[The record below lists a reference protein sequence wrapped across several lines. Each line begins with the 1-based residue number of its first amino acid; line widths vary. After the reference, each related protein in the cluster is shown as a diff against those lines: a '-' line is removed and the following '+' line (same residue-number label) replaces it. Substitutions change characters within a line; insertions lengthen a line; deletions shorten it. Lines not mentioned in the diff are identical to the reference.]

1 LWSQLLRL
9 DEIKIQN
16 FRKHSELIFSPSEGI
31 NLIFGPNGSGKTN
44 ILEAIHYCAL
54 TKGFNRTTDRQC
66 MNFSAESFLL
76 KSLFTSDT
84 GCQYRVHVDFSTNG
98 GKSISL
104 NNSQLEKFSALIGLI
119 PCILFS
125 PAEITIV
132 HGSPQERRR
141 FLDNALCQ
149 ISKSYL
155 EQLLQYRRIL
165 QQRNAL
171 LHSSWDRSSPA
182 PDMNIWTELLAES
195 GAFIIKERMDFLD
208 EFQPYFSNAYAIL
221 DTGEIPRLTYRSSLG
236 KALVS
241 SDRAGIADSLMHRF
255 GEIQHQEQVRK
266 QTLLGPHRDEILF
279 YLDGSDV
286 KKYASQGQTRTF
298 LIALKVALQ
307 RFLFDKKGEQSIFLL
322 DDIFSELDQRR
333 VERVLE
339 MIAGF
344 GQSLITS
351 TEKTGLSFLHEI
363 SIHDMLYKH
372 GDPL

>member
-1 LWSQLLRL
+1 MRL

-16 FRKHSELIFSPSEGI
+16 FRKHSELTFSPSGGI

-76 KSLFTSDT
+76 KSLFTSDND
-84 GCQYRVHVDFSTNG
+84 CQYRVHVDFSANG

-171 LHSSWDRSSPA
+171 LHCLSARSSPA

-195 GAFIIKERMDFLD
+195 GAFIMKERMDFLD

-236 KALVS
+236 KALLS

-279 YLDGSDV
+279 YLNGSDV

-372 GDPL
+372 GDAL